1 MPIQDKT
8 TRSSYLLIIGFSLLV
23 FVIDAL
29 TPVGYAEWI
38 LYVLPV
44 VLTSTTSQPQLPYIA
59 AVCLAPLLIVG
70 YQFSP
75 DGTREGVAIFN
86 RAVAFFSVLGVAYL
100 SRRIIVERLI
110 SRRLMWLER
119 GQEVVSHN
127 ILGELSVQET
137 GDKVLHGLV
146 KYMDAQVATLYRVQ
160 GGQLELV
167 ASYALDKSRAQPAIP
182 LGSGLAGEVARDGK
196 AMVVKEVPAD
206 YLPIHSAVG
215 RSNAVRVLI
224 APFSSEGRVVDG
236 IIEMG
241 FFRGDALDDELELV
255 DLVSEKISSALQTAQ
270 YRENLKNLLEETQR
284 QSEQLQ
290 TQQEELRVVNEEL
303 AEQAKALQESQTQ
316 LEMQH
321 SELEQ
326 ANVRLEERSELLEQ
340 QKRQLL
346 QAQRAVEKNMA
357 ELERANQYKSEF
369 LANMSHELR
378 TPLNSS
384 LILSHMLAENKTGT
398 LTEDQVRYAQTIHDA
413 NKDLLT
419 LINDILDLSKIES
432 GQVELQIEPIAIRD
446 IVASLQH
453 IFEPIAAQKSLNYRT
468 TMHAD
473 VPETL
478 HTDGQRLQQILKN
491 LLSNAFKFTEQ
502 GEVELSIALH
512 DDKLRFS
519 VRDTGIGIPPEQ
531 QAVIFEAFRQADG
544 STSRTYGGTGLGL
557 SISRQLA
564 ALLNGD
570 LTVASAAG
578 KGSTFTVEVPV
589 SLEAEATAVAAQ
601 REAVSAIAEAKSAAR
616 NVSAHTEPVTV
627 QTETEAAPSEPQSA
641 PSIPD
646 DRNQRSRERL
656 ILVIEDDDKFARV
669 LYDLAHEMNFDCIHA
684 SNGAEAVS
692 LAEKHMPDGIL
703 LDVGLPDQ
711 SGLSVLEKIK
721 RNPSTRHLPV
731 HMLSVDDYM
740 QAAYEMGAVG
750 YALKPAAREDLA
762 KAIGRLESVL
772 NSKARRVLIV
782 EDNAPLRE
790 SLSAMLAAEDIEI
803 TNAGSIAEALD
814 KLSSLTFDCMVM
826 DLMLPD
832 GSGYDL
838 LEKISKGGKYAFPPV
853 IVYTGRVLSR
863 EEEQRLRRYSHSI
876 IIKGARSPER
886 LLDEVTLFL
895 HRVESDLPPE
905 QRKMLAMARQRDS
918 IFEGRRILVAE
929 DDVRNVFALTSIFEP
944 LGATLIIARD
954 GEEALR
960 HLQEDQRIDL
970 VLMDLMMPKMD
981 GLTAIGKLRE
991 QPQFKKLPVIA
1002 LTAKAM
1008 ADDRKNSLEAGASD
1022 YIAKPINVDQLVSL
1036 CRVWMPK

>member
-8 TRSSYLLIIGFSLLV
+8 TRFSYLLIIGFSLLV

-29 TPVGYAEWI
+29 TPLGYAEWI

-44 VLTSTTSQPQLPYIA
+44 ALTSAESKPQLPYITA
-59 AVCLAPLLIVG
+59 AGLAPLLVLG

-75 DGTREGVAIFN
+75 DGTREWVAIFN
-86 RAVAFFSVLGVAYL
+86 RSVALFSVFGVAYL
-100 SRRIIVERLI
+100 SRRIILERLI

-119 GQEVVSHN
+119 GREVVSHN
-127 ILGELSVQET
+127 ILGELSVQEA
-137 GDKVLHGLV
+137 GDNILHGLA
-146 KYMDAQVATLYRVQ
+146 KYMEAQVATLYRVQ
-160 GGQLELV
+160 GDHLELV
-167 ASYALDKSRAQPAIP
+167 ASYALDKNLAQQAIAF
-182 LGSGLAGEVARDGK
+182 GNGLPGEVARDGK
-196 AMVVKEVPAD
+196 PMLVKEVPAD
-206 YLPIHSAVG
+206 YLPINSAVG
-215 RSNAVRVLI
+215 RSNAVRLLI
-224 APFSSEGRVVDG
+224 APFSSNGHVDG

-241 FFRGDALDDELELV
+241 FFRSDALEEELGLLG
-255 DLVSEKISSALQTAQ
+255 LVSERIGSALQTAQ
-270 YRENLKNLLEETQR
+270 YRQNLKNLLDETQR
-284 QSEQLQ
+284 QSEELQ

-346 QAQRAVEKNMA
+346 KAQQAVEKNVV

-384 LILSHMLAENKTGT
+384 LILSHMLAENKSGT
-398 LTEDQVRYAQTIHDA
+398 LTDDQVRYARTINDA
-413 NKDLLT
+413 NKDLLA

-432 GQVELQIEPIAIRD
+432 GQVELRIEPIFIKD
-446 IVASLQH
+446 VVDSLQQ
-453 IFEPIAAQKSLNYRT
+453 IFEPIAAQKSLNYRAT
-468 TMHAD
+468 VHPE
-473 VPETL
+473 VPDTL
-478 HTDGQRLQQILKN
+478 NTDGQRLQQILKN
-491 LLSNAFKFTEQ
+491 LLSNAFKFTDQ

-531 QAVIFEAFRQADG
+531 QDVIFEAFRQADG

-557 SISRQLA
+557 SISRELA
-564 ALLNGD
+564 LLLNGKVS
-570 LTVASAAG
+570 VASAAG
-578 KGSTFTVEVPV
+578 KGSTFTVEVPLM
-589 SLEAEATAVAAQ
+589 LEAESTTAVAKL
-601 REAVSAIAEAKSAAR
+601 EAVSVIAEAKSASR
-616 NVSAHTEPVTV
+616 KVSTPAESS
-627 QTETEAAPSEPQSA
+627 AAKVIATPAEPQFAS
-641 PSIPD
+641 SIPD
-646 DRNQRSRERL
+646 DRDRRSRDRL
-656 ILVIEDDDKFARV
+656 ILVIEDDENFAHI
-669 LYDLAHEMNFDCIHA
+669 LYEMAHEMNFDCIHA
-684 SNGAEAVS
+684 SNGAEAIS
-692 LAEKHMPDGIL
+692 LAEKHMPNGIL

-721 RNPSTRHLPV
+721 RNPSIRHLPV
-731 HMLSVDDYM
+731 HIISVDDYM
-740 QAAYEMGAVG
+740 QAAYEMGAIG
-750 YALKPAAREDLA
+750 YALKPAAREDLV

-803 TNAGSIAEALD
+803 TNAGSVAEALD

-838 LEKISKGGKYAFPPV
+838 LEEISKGGKYAFPPV

-863 EEEQRLRRYSHSI
+863 DEEQKLRRYSHSI

-895 HRVESDLPPE
+895 HRVESTLPPE
-905 QRKMLAMARQRDS
+905 QQKLLAQARQRDS

-960 HLQEDQRIDL
+960 RIQEDERIDL

-981 GLTAIGKLRE
+981 GLTATRKLRE
-991 QPQFKKLPVIA
+991 QPQFKKLPIIA

-1008 ADDRKNSLEAGASD
+1008 ADDRRNSLEAGASD

>member
-8 TRSSYLLIIGFSLLV
+8 TRSSYLFIIGFSLLV

-29 TPVGYAEWI
+29 TPLGYAEWI

-44 VLTSTTSQPQLPYIA
+44 ALTSTESDQRLPYITA
-59 AVCLAPLLIVG
+59 IGLAPLLILG

-75 DGTREGVAIFN
+75 EGAREWVAIFN
-86 RAVAFFSVLGVAYL
+86 RSVAFLSVFGVAYL
-100 SRRIIVERLI
+100 SRRIIMERVKAQH
-110 SRRLMWLER
+110 LMWLER
-119 GQEVVSHN
+119 GREVVSHN
-127 ILGELSVQET
+127 ILGELSVHEAGEQI
-137 GDKVLHGLV
+137 LHGLV
-146 KYMDAQVATLYRVQ
+146 KYMEAQVATLYRIQ
-160 GGQLELV
+160 DDHLELV
-167 ASYALDKSRAQPAIP
+167 ASYALDKNRTQPAIP
-182 LGSGLAGEVARDGK
+182 VGSGLAGEVARDGK
-196 AMVVKEVPAD
+196 AMVVRDVPSD
-206 YLPIHSAVG
+206 YLPVNSAIG

-224 APFSSEGRVVDG
+224 APFSLNGRVDG
-236 IIEMG
+236 ILEMG
-241 FFRGDALDDELELV
+241 FFRSDLLEEEVELLA
-255 DLVSEKISSALQTAQ
+255 LVSERIASALQTAQ

-284 QSEQLQ
+284 QSEELQ

-326 ANVRLEERSELLEQ
+326 ANIGLEERSELLEQ
-340 QKRQLL
+340 QKQQLL
-346 QAQRAVEKNMA
+346 YAQQTVEKNLLD
-357 ELERANQYKSEF
+357 LERANQYKSEF

-398 LTEDQVRYAQTIHDA
+398 LTEDQVRYAKTIHDA
-413 NKDLLT
+413 NKDLLN

-432 GQVELQIEPIAIRD
+432 GQVELQIEPVAISD
-446 IVASLQH
+446 IVDSLQKT
-453 IFEPIAAQKSLNYRT
+453 FEPVAAQKSLSYRT
-468 TMHAD
+468 TVHAD

-478 HTDGQRLQQILKN
+478 NTDGQRLQQILKN

-512 DDKLRFS
+512 EDKLRFS
-519 VRDTGIGIPPEQ
+519 VRDTGIGISPEQ

-570 LTVASAAG
+570 VTVASASG
-578 KGSTFTVEVPV
+578 KGSTFTVEVP
-589 SLEAEATAVAAQ
+589 LALDTEATAVAAR
-601 REAVSAIAEAKSAAR
+601 REAVSVIAEAKSASR
-616 NVSAHTEPVTV
+616 NTGAPVESTPVKPSASPGEL
-627 QTETEAAPSEPQSA
+627 QFA
-641 PSIPD
+641 PSIAD
-646 DRNQRSRERL
+646 DRDKRSRDRL
-656 ILVIEDDDKFARV
+656 ILVIEDDENFARI
-669 LYDLAHEMNFDCIHA
+669 LYEMAHEMNFDCIHA
-684 SNGAEAVS
+684 SNGAEAIR
-692 LAEKHMPDGIL
+692 LAEKHMPNGIL

-721 RNPSTRHLPV
+721 RNPSIRHLPV
-731 HMLSVDDYM
+731 HIISVDDYM

-750 YALKPAAREDLA
+750 YALKPAAREDLV

-782 EDNAPLRE
+782 EDNAPLRD
-790 SLSAMLAAEDIEI
+790 SLSAMLTAEDIEI

-863 EEEQRLRRYSHSI
+863 DEEQRLRRYSHSI

-895 HRVESDLPPE
+895 HRVESTLPPE
-905 QRKMLAMARQRDS
+905 QQKLLAQARQRDS
-918 IFEGRRILVAE
+918 VFEGRRILVAE

-944 LGATLIIARD
+944 LGANLVIARD
-954 GEEALR
+954 GEEALHR
-960 HLQEDQRIDL
+960 LQEDSRIDL

-981 GLTAIGKLRE
+981 GLTAIRKLRE
-991 QPQFKKLPVIA
+991 QPQYKKLPIIA

-1008 ADDRKNSLEAGASD
+1008 ADDRRNSLEAGASD